1 MLTLFYKF
9 FIEKNIV
16 VKVVFGDRVDVLND
30 FFYQPGGSMLLVKIL
45 CEALETLCKKS
56 SIVTG
61 IIFLR
66 WRILCPSLLSHHWW
80 LLKSDGPKPVTYATT
95 KVTGISI
102 PVTYGSLSLSPM
114 STRRW
119 SGIILLHIKINIFS
133 ANKN

>member
-1 MLTLFYKF
+1 MSERNKSRDPRPFCFETSWIKHSEFKERVAE
-9 FIEKNIV
+9 IWDKHVQSHNIV

-66 WRILCPSLLSHHWW
+66 
-80 LLKSDGPKPVTYATT
+80 
-95 KVTGISI
+95 
-102 PVTYGSLSLSPM
+102 
-114 STRRW
+114 
-119 SGIILLHIKINIFS
+119 
-133 ANKN
+133 